1 MTQERK
7 WKLIWRWSLVTAGLI
22 AVFWTV
28 WYLINGSVPMVT
40 SIKMTPTWTIE
51 LPFSVSRWWDVLI
64 GPIWSTIIIIP
75 LFTDEKNI
83 GEDEDLVF
91 GLVPGLAFG
100 LIILGLPFGLAFG
113 LPIGLVFGLVF
124 GLVYGLP
131 FGLAYGLAFG
141 LAFGL
146 PIGLVFGLATY
157 LIKVIASKKFWQ
169 SIADWLLAR

>member
-22 AVFWTV
+22 ALFWTV

-91 GLVPGLAFG
+91 GLV
-100 LIILGLPFGLAFG
+100 FGLAFG
-113 LPIGLVFGLVF
+113 LPIGLVF
-124 GLVYGLP
+124 
-131 FGLAYGLAFG
+131 
-141 LAFGL
+141 
-146 PIGLVFGLATY
+146 GLVFGLATY